1 VNIQKMMRQAQQMQE
16 KMQRELAAA
25 QIEASAGGGVVTVV
39 VNGLKEIQSVT
50 IDPEVLDPSDPTM
63 VQDLIVAAL
72 REASRKVDE
81 TMQSKLGALT
91 GGMPGLF

>member
-1 VNIQKMMRQAQQMQE
+1 MNIQKMMRQAQQMQE

-25 QIEASAGGGVVTVV
+25 SIEASAGGGVVSVV
-39 VNGLKEIQSVT
+39 VNGLKEIQSVR

>member
-1 VNIQKMMRQAQQMQE
+1 MNIQKMMRQAQQMQE

-25 QIEASAGGGVVTVV
+25 QIEATAGGGVVTVV

-50 IDPEVLDPSDPTM
+50 IDPEVLDPADPTM

>member
-1 VNIQKMMRQAQQMQE
+1 MMRQAQQMQE

-25 QIEASAGGGVVTVV
+25 QIEATAGGGVVTVV

-50 IDPEVLDPSDPTM
+50 IDPEVLDPADPTM

>member
-1 VNIQKMMRQAQQMQE
+1 MNIQKMMRQAQQMQE

-50 IDPEVLDPSDPTM
+50 IDPEVLDPADPTM